1 MTHANKF
8 VFSFL
13 IISAFSQ
20 FPASIVRMGVLNI
33 LASRGQ
39 LLPSDVQI
47 ESFIRHE
54 NFNSRSKDNDIAVI
68 KMRRDVSLANPQKI
82 RPACLWQAERINQAK
97 AVATGWGHTQY
108 AGSISDDLM
117 KVQLDLLDLNE
128 CVVAFEDDDN
138 ILINRNKVC
147 AGILAG
153 GHDTCQG
160 GEFSKR
166 FDESHL
172 SIVLLLQ
179 ILVAQFKYLCPTTD
193 AFRTSLASLRLAATV
208 AAKIRPQFTQEFRLT
223 SIGLNPKF
231 GVEIEFK
238 FQRSFGIL
246 K

>member
-172 SIVLLLQ
+172 SIVSSSSDSGGPIQ
-179 ILVAQFKYLCPTTD
+179 I
-193 AFRTSLASLRLAATV
+193 SLPDNRCVSY
-208 AAKIRPQFTQEFRLT
+208 I
-223 SIGLNPKF
+223 IG
-231 GVEIEFK
+231 VT
-238 FQRSFGIL
+238 SFGGYCGGKNSPSVYTRVSSYLDWIES
-246 K
+246 KVWG